1 MAPPG
6 RSPFVLYWR
15 WPLLLSL
22 LLHGGLGLSLALLPG
37 RGSQIQPPNE
47 APVWIVSASGADVA
61 ADLDL
66 AHVEEET
73 LLKPSFPAPP
83 PLEPEPLTSLET
95 PAGTEESAL
104 PGGETS
110 HPGAAGKSRGAGAD
124 PGPAFCEVPGTAK
137 SVVYILDCSASMG
150 PSGAFAA
157 ARREVL
163 ASLAQLPPTVRFQI
177 LVYSSEA
184 HPLRLGSRTELVE
197 ASVENRRQAAEQ
209 LADLALE
216 GRTVH
221 LAALKRALAL
231 GAEVIFF
238 LTDADDLKL
247 EEVRE
252 VTRLNHLRRVIHT
265 IELRTE
271 NGDRP
276 VIPLQVLARENG
288 GRYQAWVLGT
298 EQ

>member
-47 APVWIVSASGADVA
+47 APVWIVTAPGADVA
-61 ADLDL
+61 ADLDV
-66 AHVEEET
+66 AHVDEET
-73 LLKPSFPAPP
+73 LLKPSFPASP

-95 PAGTEESAL
+95 HAGKEESPP
-104 PGGETS
+104 PGGGTS
-110 HPGAAGKSRGAGAD
+110 HPGASGNSRGTGPDAL
-124 PGPAFCEVPGTAK
+124 PAFCEVPGTAK
-137 SVVYILDCSASMG
+137 SVVYVLDCSASMG

-177 LVYSSEA
+177 LVYSSKV
-184 HPLRLGSRTELVE
+184 HPLRLGGRTELVE
-197 ASVENRRQAAEQ
+197 ASIENRRQAAEQ

-221 LAALKRALAL
+221 LRALKRALAL
-231 GAEVIFF
+231 GAEVIIF

-276 VIPLQVLARENG
+276 EMPLQVLARENG
-288 GRYQAWVLGT
+288 GRYQTCFVSG
-298 EQ
+298 E